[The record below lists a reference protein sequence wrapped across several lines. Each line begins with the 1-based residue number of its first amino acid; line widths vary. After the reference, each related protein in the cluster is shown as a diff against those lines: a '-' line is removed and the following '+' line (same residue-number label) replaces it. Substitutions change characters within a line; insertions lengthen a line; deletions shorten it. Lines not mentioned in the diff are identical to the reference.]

1 LEAARAEMTGL
12 SGQRRPTQFE
22 GEFRMTTG
30 AQFRTIAATALM
42 ALVWTA
48 GEAAAAQCGNTSAG
62 FEAWKREFANEARGK
77 VSPAAMAALMATTYS
92 TATISAD
99 RGQRS
104 FKLSLDQF
112 LAKRGGPAIV
122 ARGRTLKQT
131 HAAMFASIEQRY
143 GVPPGPLLAIWG
155 METGFGADKGKH
167 HVLSATATLA
177 YDCRRSAFFTEHL
190 YAALTLID
198 RKILSADARG
208 AAHGEV
214 GHTQFMPKSI
224 LNYGVGGSLDNVN
237 NALASTANF
246 LKGHGWR
253 AGAGYQQGE
262 PNFVAI
268 QGWNAATVYQ
278 QAIALMG
285 RQIDQGGGTS
295 AKR

>member
-1 LEAARAEMTGL
+1 MAPE
-12 SGQRRPTQFE
+12 QDK
-22 GEFRMTTG
+22 EFRMTTG
-30 AQFRTIAATALM
+30 GQLKTAMAA
-42 ALVWTA
+42 ALVALLWVPGSA
-48 GEAAAAQCGNTSAG
+48 DAAQCGNTSAG
-62 FEAWKREFANEARGK
+62 FEAWKSQFANEARAKGA
-77 VSPAAMAALMATTYS
+77 SASSIAALMATSYS

-104 FKLSLDQF
+104 FKLTLDQF
-112 LAKRGGPAIV
+112 LTKRGAPTIV

-155 METGFGADKGKH
+155 METAFGADRGKH
-167 HVLSATATLA
+167 NVLSATATLA

-237 NALASTANF
+237 TALASTANF

-262 PNFVAI
+262 PNFAAI

-285 RQIDQGGGTS
+285 RQIDQGGSPS

>member
-1 LEAARAEMTGL
+1 MTIG
-12 SGQRRPTQFE
+12 GPFK
-22 GEFRMTTG
+22 
-30 AQFRTIAATALM
+30 IATAA
-42 ALVWTA
+42 ALVALLWMPGSA
-48 GEAAAAQCGNTSAG
+48 GAAQCGNTSAG
-62 FEAWKREFANEARGK
+62 FEAWKSQFANEARAKGA
-77 VSPAAMAALMATTYS
+77 SASSIAALMATSYS

-104 FKLSLDQF
+104 FKLTLDQF
-112 LAKRGGPAIV
+112 LTKRGAPTIV

-155 METGFGADKGKH
+155 METAFGADRGKH
-167 HVLSATATLA
+167 NVLSATATLA

-198 RKILSADARG
+198 RKILTADARG

-237 NALASTANF
+237 TALASTANF

-253 AGAGYQQGE
+253 AGAGYQPGE

-278 QAIALMG
+278 QAIAIMG
-285 RQIDQGGGTS
+285 RQIDQGGSPS